1 MKECR
6 VLTKRLCILPQSMEQ
21 IAALRDAE
29 PDEEMRQAYG
39 EMMETI
45 RLLPGQEEWGTQW
58 EIQLRGG
65 SAIGGLCFKGAP
77 DQDGAVE
84 VGYGI
89 DETYRNQGYAAEAV
103 SGIVKW
109 ALAQKEVTCVTAQT
123 EADNVISQ
131 RVLTKCGFVRDGLGP
146 EGPLYRSRLEENSSG
161 RTMDTDS

>member
-89 DETYRNQGYAAEAV
+89 DETYRNQGYAA
-103 SGIVKW
+103 
-109 ALAQKEVTCVTAQT
+109 QT

-146 EGPLYRSRLEENSSG
+146 EGPLYRIRLEENSSG

>member
-58 EIQLRGG
+58 GGG
-65 SAIGGLCFKGAP
+65 SRLR
-77 DQDGAVE
+77 
-84 VGYGI
+84 
-89 DETYRNQGYAAEAV
+89 YR
-103 SGIVKW
+103 
-109 ALAQKEVTCVTAQT
+109 
-123 EADNVISQ
+123 
-131 RVLTKCGFVRDGLGP
+131 
-146 EGPLYRSRLEENSSG
+146 
-161 RTMDTDS
+161 